1 MAKKKNK
8 NKKNKKK
15 KSSSSTNALTI
26 DDLDEQDE
34 REQQQ
39 KTKST
44 TTTKIDPLL
53 WPRRRREDVER
64 CQEIA
69 GTWLEFSLAKANW
82 IQLAS
87 NKALHT
93 AFSANRGSTLESVRL
108 WMQHA
113 EQTLCKFIVL
123 DLIMKDQRVQQFHAL
138 GRGWVFVL
146 LQRASSGD
154 RPFTKLKIWFESS
167 TRVETDHEMD
177 MKAASLDG
185 PSRKQYVWGYNPQ
198 SEIVF
203 FIKGLAPAS
212 RSLVCIQKMRPD
224 YLGLD
229 KWATSK
235 SALEECKKAE
245 LMTVKE
251 RLVVGKYIY
260 KDEKRKE
267 KTWY

>member
-39 KTKST
+39 KTKT
-44 TTTKIDPLL
+44 TNTTKIDPLL

-93 AFSANRGSTLESVRL
+93 AFSANRGSTLESV
-108 WMQHA
+108 W
-113 EQTLCKFIVL
+113 F
-123 DLIMKDQRVQQFHAL
+123 
-138 GRGWVFVL
+138 L
-146 LQRASSGD
+146 L
-154 RPFTKLKIWFESS
+154 L
-167 TRVETDHEMD
+167 
-177 MKAASLDG
+177 
-185 PSRKQYVWGYNPQ
+185 
-198 SEIVF
+198 
-203 FIKGLAPAS
+203 
-212 RSLVCIQKMRPD
+212 
-224 YLGLD
+224 
-229 KWATSK
+229 
-235 SALEECKKAE
+235 
-245 LMTVKE
+245 
-251 RLVVGKYIY
+251 Y
-260 KDEKRKE
+260 K
-267 KTWY
+267 